1 MKALIGLIT
10 ILIAAGCS
18 PKVAAPQRTFGGAK
32 PRKKW
37 KIRTAGHHYLHC
49 CGGGDGGDCCN
60 GYYCYYCYCKGDVHR
75 RR

>member
-18 PKVAAPQRTFGGAK
+18 PRAAELQHTFGGAMS
-32 PRKKW
+32 RKKW
-37 KIRTAGHHYLHC
+37 RIQTAGHHCPHC

-60 GYYCYYCYCKGDVHR
+60 GYYCYYCYCNDDVR
-75 RR
+75 RC